1 MTNTCDTK
9 SRVRMPRVKL
19 ATWPFEE
26 KRALACAAG
35 AGAIVAL
42 ALMVFATTPRS
53 RMNIMQATS
62 VVFFTLAVFRLR
74 ASRANPHP
82 EIVESSEST
91 SILPALT
98 VTVAAGIWVTAL
110 GSYFINDDFGL
121 LMVTRR
127 LDMNSLAQ
135 LFGSGDGKVFYRP
148 VTYTTFAIDQ
158 VFWGW
163 NPVGFHL
170 TNLILHA
177 ASTTGLFLIT
187 RQLTGS
193 RRAAFMTAGIFAAM
207 PIQVESV
214 AWMAGRFDVL
224 STCLSIWT
232 VTAYLTFR
240 AKGGAA
246 RYAVALGICA
256 LAIASKETAFVV
268 PLLLCALEVI
278 VFRRLPILRLAGFFA
293 TAAIM
298 FVWRWIALGGFGGY
312 RSGEGSGMIGFG
324 KQTLEALFVRGP
336 SHLLTGFN
344 WRQPSELVIVI
355 ATLTAA
361 LLVYLILR
369 ASITEARGRIIVW
382 GYVWMLVSM
391 IPGHFMLLIGPG
403 LSNSRI
409 LCLPSAGM
417 AIILGQLVS
426 ALPRPKLRNLAYA
439 ALGVLY
445 SLGVLHNL
453 QAWRWTS
460 SVGAETLRQI
470 VQLEP
475 SPPENAHFVVSG
487 LPKDIRGV
495 FFFQV
500 GLGEGLQ
507 MHYNRED
514 IRAYRDAAPS
524 DAAPQIRLRW
534 TGDNDADNLI
544 RRE

>member
-1 MTNTCDTK
+1 
-9 SRVRMPRVKL
+9 MPRVKL
-19 ATWPFEE
+19 ATWPWTE
-26 KRALACAAG
+26 KRALACAAVA
-35 AGAIVAL
+35 AGIVAL

-98 VTVAAGIWVTAL
+98 MTVAAGIWVTAL

-214 AWMAGRFDVL
+214 TWMAGRFDVL

-369 ASITEARGRIIVW
+369 ASITEARGRIMVW

-426 ALPRPKLRNLAYA
+426 ALPRPQLRNLAYA

-445 SLGVLHNL
+445 SLGVFHNL

-475 SPPENAHFVVSG
+475 SPPGNAHFVVSD

-524 DAAPQIRLRW
+524 DASPQIRLRW